1 MGKLVRGQRWLLP
14 LSRGSP
20 TASAPTVYSTLS
32 SGMLPSL
39 PYLLSSSLS
48 PSACHHA
55 ALTSSHGCAA
65 YPIPPPS
72 CPRVFGWLLRDK
84 ISNGDHLRP
93 SSYFIFVML
102 RAFNLPPKNK
112 KPPPPP
118 IQLGHASCA
127 RCSARASSHR
137 RHRAGQHEALLVGL

>member
-1 MGKLVRGQRWLLP
+1 MGKLVWGQRWLLA

-20 TASAPTVYSTLS
+20 TASAPTVYSPLS

-72 CPRVFGWLLRDK
+72 RPRVFGWLLCDK
-84 ISNGDHLRP
+84 ISNGGHLRP
-93 SSYFIFVML
+93 SSHLIFVIL
-102 RAFNLPPKNK
+102 RAFNLPPRNK
-112 KPPPPP
+112 KNTPP

-127 RCSARASSHR
+127 RCSTRASSHR
-137 RHRAGQHEALLVGL
+137 RHQAGRRKASLVGL